1 MSGREGFGVTDLRV
15 RYGGHTAVEDLTFT
29 VPAGTVAALVG
40 GDGAGKTSVLRALA
54 GAIRPAGGSVRRPD
68 PRRIGYMPAGEAIYR
83 DLTVEENL
91 AFSAS
96 AYGVRGVEG
105 ARRAA
110 ELLERTGLGA
120 ARGRLGG
127 QLSGGMRH
135 KLALAMALLHQPQ
148 LLVLDEPTT
157 GVDPVSRAELWLL
170 IASAAAADAAVV
182 LATCYVDE
190 AERAAS
196 VVVLSEGRPLL
207 QGPPEEVIACTPG
220 AVVDSVVRL
229 HPVRSWR
236 RGARWRTWS
245 PDGTIPPGATRAE
258 LDLED
263 AVIVAELARLRH
275 GTGEAAA

>member
-1 MSGREGFGVTDLRV
+1 MSTMRYGVTDLRV
-15 RYGGHTAVEDLTFT
+15 RYGGHTAVQDLTFA
-29 VPAGTVAALVG
+29 VPPGAVAALVG

-54 GAIRPAGGSVRRPD
+54 GAVRPAGGSVRRPP
-68 PRRIGYMPAGEAIYR
+68 PRRLGYMPAGEAVYR
-83 DLTVEENL
+83 DLTVDENL

-96 AYGVRGVEG
+96 AYRVRGAEG

-110 ELLERTGLGA
+110 ELLERTGLDA

-135 KLALAMALLHQPQ
+135 KLALAMALLHQPE

-157 GVDPVSRAELWLL
+157 GIDPVSRAELWRL
-170 IASAAAADAAVV
+170 IAAAAAAGAAVV

-207 QGPPEEVIACTPG
+207 QGPPDTVVARTPG
-220 AVVDSVVRL
+220 AVVESAARL
-229 HPVRSWR
+229 DPVTSWR
-236 RGARWRTWS
+236 RGGRWRTWS
-245 PDGTIPPGATRAE
+245 PDGTVPAGAARAE

-263 AVIVAELARLRH
+263 AVVVAELARLRH
-275 GTGEAAA
+275 AGREVAA

>member
-1 MSGREGFGVTDLRV
+1 MQSAGFGVTGLRV
-15 RYGGHTAVEDLTFT
+15 RYGAHTAVQDLTFT
-29 VPAGTVAALVG
+29 IPAGTITALVG
-40 GDGAGKTSVLRALA
+40 GDGAGKTSALRALA
-54 GAIRPAGGSVRRPD
+54 GAVRPAGGSVRRPD
-68 PRRIGYMPAGEAIYR
+68 QRRIGYMPAGEAVYR
-83 DLTVEENL
+83 DLTVDENL

-96 AYGVRGVEG
+96 AYRVRGSTA
-105 ARRAA
+105 ARRTA

-157 GVDPVSRAELWLL
+157 GIDPVSRAELWLL
-170 IASAAAADAAVV
+170 IAAAAAAGAAVV

-190 AERAAS
+190 ADRAAW

-207 QGPPEEVIACTPG
+207 QGPPEQVIARTPG

-236 RGARWRTWS
+236 RGVRWRTWF
-245 PDGTIPPGATRAE
+245 PDGTVPPGAARAE

-263 AVIVAELARLRH
+263 AVIVAELARLRR
-275 GTGEAAA
+275 GMGGVAA

>member
-1 MSGREGFGVTDLRV
+1 MSGYGVTDLRV
-15 RYGGHTAVEDLTFT
+15 RYSRHTAVQDLTFT
-29 VPAGTVAALVG
+29 VPAHTIAALVG
-40 GDGAGKTSVLRALA
+40 GDGAGKSSVLRALA
-54 GAIRPAGGSVRRPD
+54 GAIAPAGGSVRRPD
-68 PRRIGYMPAGEAIYR
+68 ERRIGYMPAGEAIYR

-96 AYGVRGVEG
+96 AYGLRGSAA

-135 KLALAMALLHQPQ
+135 KLALAMALLHQPE

-157 GVDPVSRAELWLL
+157 GIDPVSRAELWRL
-170 IASAAAADAAVV
+170 IAAAAAAGAAVV

-190 AERAAS
+190 AERATT
-196 VVVLSEGRPLL
+196 VVVLSDGRPLL
-207 QGPPEEVIACTPG
+207 VGSPEAVVARTPG
-220 AVVDSVVRL
+220 VVVDSAGRL
-229 HPVRSWR
+229 DPVTSWLR
-236 RGARWRTWS
+236 RARWRTWF
-245 PDGTIPPGATRAE
+245 PDGTVPPGATRAE

-263 AVIVAELARLRH
+263 AVVVAELARLRH
-275 GTGEAAA
+275 DGGEVAA